1 MNLTRI
7 ESDSMGPMEVPSEAY
22 YGAQTA
28 RAKQNFPISNLRFG
42 REFIRALGLIK
53 KHSARVNAELGLLPE
68 PIAHVIQSAAA
79 EVAEGKLDAE
89 FVVDVF
95 QTGSGTSTNMNAN
108 EVIANRAL
116 ELLGL
121 SRGDKTIHPND
132 HVNRG
137 QSSND
142 VIPSAIHLAAWETI
156 VQRLIPSLQTLRSQ
170 LEAKASEF
178 MPIIKIGRT
187 HLQDATPIRLG
198 QEFHGY
204 GGLVGAFQER
214 LTRLEDALG
223 QLALGGTAVGTGI
236 NTHPEFAR
244 RVVAG
249 LATETGLNLQET
261 NNHFSAQ
268 SAIDACVDAAGVL
281 AGGALSLT
289 KIANDIRWLGS
300 GPRCGVGELR
310 LPATQPGSSMMPGKV
325 NPVMSEMLIQ
335 VAARVVG
342 NNAAI
347 SFAAVQGAFE
357 LNTMLPV
364 AAHSLLESIQLLA
377 RGAEVFAIRCVAG
390 LQADEAR
397 CAYYVEQSLAL
408 CTALVPEIGY
418 DLAAKVAKHAAESG
432 GPIRQ
437 SAREL
442 TRLSDEQLNELL
454 DLKAQTHPS

>member
-1 MNLTRI
+1 
-7 ESDSMGPMEVPSEAY
+7 MGIMEVPSQAY
-22 YGAQTA
+22 YSAQTA

-53 KHSARVNAELGLLPE
+53 KHAARVNAELGLLAE
-68 PIAHVIQSAAA
+68 RIARSIQSAAA
-79 EVAEGKLDAE
+79 EVAEGKLDSE
-89 FVVDVF
+89 FVVDIF

-121 SRGDKTIHPND
+121 PRGDKTIHPND

-142 VIPSAIHLAAWETI
+142 VIPTAIHLAVWETI
-156 VQRLIPSLQTLRSQ
+156 VQGLIPSLETLRSQ
-170 LEAKASEF
+170 LEAKATEF
-178 MPIIKIGRT
+178 MPIVKIGRT

-204 GGLVGAFQER
+204 CGLVAAFQER
-214 LTRLEDALG
+214 LARLEDGLG
-223 QLALGGTAVGTGI
+223 KLALGGTAVGTGI
-236 NTHPEFAR
+236 NTHPDFAR
-244 RVVAG
+244 RVIAG
-249 LATETGLNLQET
+249 LAAETSLNLRET
-261 NNHFSAQ
+261 TNHFSAQ
-268 SAIDACVDAAGVL
+268 SAIDACVDASGVL
-281 AGGALSLT
+281 AGGALSLS

-300 GPRCGVGELR
+300 GPRCGLGELR
-310 LPATQPGSSMMPGKV
+310 LPATQPGSSIMPGKV

-342 NNAAI
+342 NNATI
-347 SFAAVQGAFE
+347 SFAAAQGAFE

-364 AAHSLLESIQLLA
+364 VAHSLLESTQLLA
-377 RGAEVFAIRCVAG
+377 RGAEVFTTRCVAG
-390 LQADEAR
+390 LQADHAR

-418 DLAAKVAKHAAESG
+418 DLAAKVAKHAAETG
-432 GPIRQ
+432 GSIRQ
-437 SAREL
+437 SARDL
-442 TRLSDEQLNELL
+442 TGLSDARLNELL
-454 DLKAQTHPS
+454 NAESQTHPS